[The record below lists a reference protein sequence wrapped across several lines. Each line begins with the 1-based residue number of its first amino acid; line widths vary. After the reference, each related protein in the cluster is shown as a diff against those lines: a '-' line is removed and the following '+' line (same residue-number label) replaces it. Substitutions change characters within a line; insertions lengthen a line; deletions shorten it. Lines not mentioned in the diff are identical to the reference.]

1 MVYGFWTSSIRLD
14 QGLGL
19 GFVNNLY
26 CFSLDKFNTAASILE
41 ETADWFTHEKIIL
54 KRKYIA
60 SLLDQI
66 SWGSETRG
74 RRKLPSLSS
83 DPSVGQSVKVMR
95 DHVDRMKRIWASL
108 DLKMKPV
115 MDWLCNPLH
124 VLDSSNERDME
135 QINKLI
141 QKVAERSLPENQRSL
156 LALSK
161 DIANMSSFLLRREG
175 SSSGQEE
182 TRTNLEEKLINVLAA
197 VLKAIKKL
205 ESTANRVGKQQ
216 EKKDKCQKK
225 SNKKRKCRD
234 DDDNDMK
241 ENKKTRLP

>member
-1 MVYGFWTSSIRLD
+1 MD

-19 GFVNNLY
+19 GFVNNLF

-41 ETADWFTHEKIIL
+41 ETADWFTHEKITL

-83 DPSVGQSVKVMR
+83 EPLVGQSVKVMR
-95 DHVDRMKRIWASL
+95 DHVERMKRIWASL
-108 DLKMKPV
+108 DLKMKPA

-135 QINKLI
+135 KINKLI
-141 QKVAERSLPENQRSL
+141 QKVAERSLPENRRSL
-156 LALSK
+156 LALSG
-161 DIANMSSFLLRREG
+161 DISNMSSFLLRREG

-182 TRTNLEEKLINVLAA
+182 TRRNLEEKLINVLAA
-197 VLKAIKKL
+197 ILKAIKKL
-205 ESTANRVGKQQ
+205 ESTTNRVEKQQ
-216 EKKDKCQKK
+216 ERKNNCQKRGN
-225 SNKKRKCRD
+225 SKRKCRD
-234 DDDNDMK
+234 DADNDMK
-241 ENKKTRLP
+241 EKKKTRLT